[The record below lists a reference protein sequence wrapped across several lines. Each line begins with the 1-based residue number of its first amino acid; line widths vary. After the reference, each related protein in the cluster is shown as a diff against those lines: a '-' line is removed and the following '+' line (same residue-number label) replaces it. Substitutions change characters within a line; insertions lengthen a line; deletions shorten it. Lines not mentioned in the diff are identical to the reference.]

1 MMHQS
6 ATTPSSSPHGTFHVL
21 CMPLDIDRFTA
32 ESDTEGRIESI
43 DEDDTC
49 GGHGWALAP

>member
-49 GGHGWALAP
+49 GGHGWALPP